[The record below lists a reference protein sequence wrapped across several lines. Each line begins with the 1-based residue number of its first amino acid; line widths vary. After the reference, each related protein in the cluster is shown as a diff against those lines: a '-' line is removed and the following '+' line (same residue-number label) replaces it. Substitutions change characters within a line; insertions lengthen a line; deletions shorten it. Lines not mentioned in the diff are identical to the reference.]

1 MAGAVALAA
10 ALAERQ
16 GPGAVAERAARSA
29 LRDRLEREAGLPVA
43 SAGAPRL
50 PGHALL
56 LAGVRGDLVV
66 HQLDGDGIC
75 VAAGSA
81 CAAGSAEPSYVLAA
95 MGIDPATARGAVRVT
110 LGPESAAAEI
120 DAFLGGA
127 RIRSRRPPPRG
138 RERRVIDLSRAGAV
152 ERPDGEGRAG
162 GGACDDRVRFTV
174 ALDRGQLVAVRFGAD
189 ACPTT
194 TAAAAWLATEAEGRS
209 LLDAARL
216 GAVAAHAACGVAGA
230 RRACAEVAVDAFHA
244 ALGDAVVRGATVPGT
259 GRLAVAMSGGVDS
272 AVALAEAPADAFG
285 ITLQLWIDPHA
296 PDTDRACCAPGSVR
310 RARDLCHQRGLPHL
324 SLDLRDTFRDTIVAG
339 FIAGYEAGETPN
351 PCTAC
356 NGEFRLHELVA
367 AAGRLGAGRV
377 RTGHYA
383 RIVERDGVPLV
394 ARGVDSSKDQSYMLA
409 RVPTDVLARLDFPLG
424 ERTKPEVRERAAEL
438 GLAAAHAKESQ
449 EVCFLGGGDY
459 RTFLDRYGAARTAG
473 PIRGR
478 GRPRARPPRRGRRLH
493 AGPAPRHRR
502 VGAGAALRAPHRADP
517 QCRRRGAAAA
527 PRDASRAAARRR
539 DARRAPPGRREAPY
553 RSPAVAASLE
563 GDGSERKLE
572 LERDLF
578 AIAPGQTAALYDG
591 DAVVGC
597 GTIA

>member
-1 MAGAVALAA
+1 
-10 ALAERQ
+10 
-16 GPGAVAERAARSA
+16 
-29 LRDRLEREAGLPVA
+29 
-43 SAGAPRL
+43 
-50 PGHALL
+50 
-56 LAGVRGDLVV
+56 
-66 HQLDGDGIC
+66 
-75 VAAGSA
+75 
-81 CAAGSAEPSYVLAA
+81 
-95 MGIDPATARGAVRVT
+95 
-110 LGPESAAAEI
+110 
-120 DAFLGGA
+120 
-127 RIRSRRPPPRG
+127 
-138 RERRVIDLSRAGAV
+138 VIDLSRAGAV

-194 TAAAAWLATEAEGRS
+194 TAAAAWLATEAEGGS

-324 SLDLRDTFRDTIVAG
+324 SLDLRDTFRETIVAG

-383 RIVERDGVPLV
+383 RIVELDGVPLV

-438 GLAAAHAKESQ
+438 GLAAARAKESQ

-459 RTFLDRYGAARTAG
+459 RAFLDRYGAARAAG
-473 PIRGR
+473 PIEDEAGHELGR
-478 GRPRARPPRRGRRLH
+478 HAGVGGFTPGQRRGIGVSAPEPLYVLRTEPARSAVVVAPLRRL
-493 AGPAPRHRR
+493 GTRHVPLRDVVMHVERRR
-502 VGAGAALRAPHRADP
+502 VDAKLR
-517 QCRRRGAAAA
+517 
-527 PRDASRAAARRR
+527 
-539 DARRAPPGRREAPY
+539 Y
-553 RSPAVAASLE
+553 RSPAVAASLD
-563 GDGSERKLE
+563 GDGSERTLE